1 MEIARAATINGR
13 AIFLGDMVDGEA
25 RFRIVSK
32 QFQHQ
37 PGEAKMFM
45 PVCACLLS
53 LGAVFLLPRSA
64 PAQEQIRL
72 GLSSI
77 SATSGSIWVAE
88 EKGLF
93 KKHGVNV
100 EVIFMGGGASR
111 VVSGLL
117 AGEIQF
123 SVGGGDAVLR
133 AALRGADTVLAISPM
148 NRGLQ
153 RLITRPEI
161 KTAGELK
168 GKRVGITRFGSAGH
182 LAFQLFVRQWGM
194 RPEDF
199 QLLQLDSSPAM
210 LASLEKGGSEAAV
223 LTLPSFFLAE
233 EKGFRTLADPAD
245 MDIYYLQN
253 SVDTTRSYLKAH
265 RPTAVRFAKAITEGI
280 AYFKKYK
287 KESLEVL
294 QKKLRIQSAQ
304 ERDLKYLEAS
314 YNLLATKYYSSV
326 PYASPKAIETSLAFI
341 ATDEPKAKSAD
352 AKLFVDESLV
362 REIEASGFIKA
373 LYETE
378 YRQ

>member
-1 MEIARAATINGR
+1 M
-13 AIFLGDMVDGEA
+13 
-25 RFRIVSK
+25 RIITRVGGL
-32 QFQHQ
+32 
-37 PGEAKMFM
+37 PIL
-45 PVCACLLS
+45 CLLM
-53 LGAVFLLPRSA
+53 LPHAA
-64 PAQEQIRL
+64 PAQDKIRL

-93 KKHGVNV
+93 KKQAVNV

-123 SVGGGDAVLR
+123 SVGGGDAVIR
-133 AALRGADTVLAISPM
+133 AALRGADTVLALSPM

-153 RLITRPEI
+153 RLMTRPDI
-161 KTAGELK
+161 KTVAELK

-182 LAFQLFVRQWGM
+182 LAFQLFVRKWGM
-194 RPEDF
+194 RSEDF

-210 LASLEKGGSEAAV
+210 LASLEKGGCDASV
-223 LTLPSFFLAE
+223 LTMPSFFVAE
-233 EKGFRTLADPAD
+233 EKGFRTLADPAE

-265 RPTAVRFAKAITEGI
+265 RPLALRFAKGLIEGI

-304 ERDLKYLEAS
+304 EKDLKYLEAS

-326 PYASPKAIETSLAFI
+326 PYASPKAIETSLGFI
-341 ATDEPKAKSAD
+341 AADEPKAKGAD
-352 AKLFVDESLV
+352 AKLFVDESVV
-362 REIEASGFIKA
+362 REIEASGFIKM
-373 LYETE
+373 LYEGE
-378 YRQ
+378 YRP